1 MRGAVLLSIR
11 FILTP
16 KRTSSNTS
24 ILILLRT
31 ISSTAARPPPASSSY
46 AAGSSSC
53 SSSRRGGGG
62 GGVGNG
68 KTNQVYLHIAPCGD
82 YWTGYEVF
90 AAKHL
95 NPDYV
100 KSLPI
105 PNNIEFDPEE
115 ALEYYDGDLD
125 SLLKEAYDREDFS
138 IIERVWEDENTVSK

>member
-11 FILTP
+11 FLLTP

-31 ISSTAARPPPASSSY
+31 ISSTAARPPPASSSS

-53 SSSRRGGGG
+53 SSSRRGGG

>member
-11 FILTP
+11 FLLTP

-53 SSSRRGGGG
+53 SSSRRGGG